1 MLFLWV
7 ATMELWVDVNNV
19 GIVKRDLS
27 LVGVDIPWLKITSF
41 VRIQISN
48 IGGMARWIIY

>member
-7 ATMELWVDVNNV
+7 DTTGLWVDVNNM

-27 LVGVDIPWLKITSF
+27 LVGVDIPWLKTTSF
-41 VRIQISN
+41 VRIQVSN

>member
-1 MLFLWV
+1 
-7 ATMELWVDVNNV
+7 MELWVDVNNV

-27 LVGVDIPWLKITSF
+27 LVGVDIPWLKITSL

-48 IGGMARWIIY
+48 IGGMVRWIIY

>member
-1 MLFLWV
+1 MKFLWV
-7 ATMELWVDVNNV
+7 ATMELWVGVNKV

-27 LVGVDIPWLKITSF
+27 LVGVDIPWLKTTF
-41 VRIQISN
+41 LVKIQISN

>member
-7 ATMELWVDVNNV
+7 AKILLCVDVSYV
-19 GIVKRDLS
+19 GNVKRDLG
-27 LVGVDIPWLKITSF
+27 LVGVDIPWLKITSL